1 MEEDASGKPVLLETS
16 GNINDVHVPSIN
28 GDHEVTVRNDTDT
41 SGTVPT
47 KSVEESV
54 DYNVNN
60 LDASDGEG
68 GAHEGSYQVNSDKES
83 QGDSIS
89 DTGSYSPNTAD
100 LEDENAMLEQGTYRQ
115 IANADSRPAED
126 GARDAD
132 PVAGGNQDAQN
143 ELLEQIGSRDHCDDS
158 ESELGSYHINTDRED
173 DDEDA
178 GRYRDK
184 EGLSDGEYD
193 LSSNQ
198 ESDVEESMDEVELLR
213 MRTLCRQ
220 EHETEDLPETV
231 TKLTTPSGAQI
242 YIVGTA
248 HFSENSQNDVAK
260 TIQAV
265 QPDIVMLELCRGRL
279 SILEL
284 DEETLLDE
292 AKNFNLAKLRQSIK
306 QNGVIGGVMQAL
318 LLNLSAHLTKELGM
332 APGGEF
338 RRAVR
343 EAHTVPGC
351 KIHLG
356 DRPIQITLKRAM
368 ASLSPWQKLRLAW
381 YLLTSKEP
389 ITKEEVEKFKQKDLL
404 EEMLGEM
411 TGDFPALSQVFV
423 FERDMYLSQ
432 SLKACSQTQPPSNDG
447 FVYPAPVVVGVVGM
461 GHVKGIVD
469 SWETSVTAEAL
480 KEIITIP
487 GPSIAGRLLKWG
499 FRASLF
505 SLLAWGCYR
514 FSKWTYLSL
523 W

>member
-1 MEEDASGKPVLLETS
+1 MDEEASGKPVLLETS
-16 GNINDVHVPSIN
+16 GNVVDAEEVN
-28 GDHEVTVRNDTDT
+28 GSQEVTVKN
-41 SGTVPT
+41 GTAATPAQSKVT
-47 KSVEESV
+47 KDEG
-54 DYNVNN
+54 YNADN

-100 LEDENAMLEQGTYRQ
+100 VEDDDPSLEQGTYRK
-115 IANADSRPAED
+115 INSVD
-126 GARDAD
+126 GTAGT
-132 PVAGGNQDAQN
+132 PGAGGDQRDNHNDLLDQLLNQDQ
-143 ELLEQIGSRDHCDDS
+143 CDDS
-158 ESELGSYHINTDRED
+158 ESELGSYHINTDKED
-173 DDEDA
+173 DDE
-178 GRYRDK
+178 GRYKDK
-184 EGLSDGEYD
+184 EGLSEGEYD

-198 ESDVEESMDEVELLR
+198 ESDVEETMDEVELLR
-213 MRTLCRQ
+213 MRALCRQ
-220 EHETEDLPETV
+220 EHTPDELPETV
-231 TKLTTPSGAQI
+231 TKMTTEHGAQI

-265 QPDIVMLELCRGRL
+265 QPDIVLLELCRGRL

-284 DEETLLDE
+284 DEETLLEE
-292 AKNFNLAKLRQSIK
+292 AKNFNLTKLRQSIK
-306 QNGVIGGVMQAL
+306 QSGVVGGIMQAL

-343 EAHTVPGC
+343 EAQTIPGC
-351 KIHLG
+351 KVHLG

-381 YLLTSKEP
+381 YLITSKEP

-411 TGDFPALSQVFV
+411 TGDFPALSRVFV
-423 FERDMYLSQ
+423 SERDTYLSQ
-432 SLKACSQTQPPSNDG
+432 SLKACSQPQPPSDDG
-447 FVYPAPVVVGVVGM
+447 FVYPAPIVVGVVGM
-461 GHVKGIVD
+461 GHVKGMVD
-469 SWETSVTAEAL
+469 MWDKPVTKEQLLEITS
-480 KEIITIP
+480 IP
-487 GPSIAGRLLKWG
+487 SPSLAGRLLKWS
-499 FRASLF
+499 FRISMVT
-505 SLLAWGCYR
+505 LLAWGCYR
-514 FSKWTYLSL
+514 FTKWTNLSL